1 MLKNLIYKSL
11 LLLLTPQSAQTAWA
25 SIRSIFG
32 LLPGGDAIIGAQ
44 IFGQAELS
52 LVDAI
57 SFESLKVAI
66 KNDAKNI
73 DDEVLKLISYINLIL
88 ISRHKTLNHM
98 FTTNMDLERRSD
110 GDRQI
115 VAKLTRFVT
124 EFLYTIFYCQ

>member
-1 MLKNLIYKSL
+1 M
-11 LLLLTPQSAQTAWA
+11 
-25 SIRSIFG
+25 
-32 LLPGGDAIIGAQ
+32 
-44 IFGQAELS
+44 S
-52 LVDAI
+52 LVDAS
-57 SFESLKVAI
+57 SFESLKMAI